1 MIPRIEQKIELDK
14 SNYLDLLEWMKFKG
28 AKVLYP
34 ERIIC
39 SRYFDNKNMQM
50 YYETIEGIVP
60 RQKIRI
66 RTYGSRKFLNSNE
79 SYSLEIK
86 KTTEYNRMKKTNKN
100 INLESLLSEGYYNKT
115 YGLCKEIVD
124 ISYVREYFLVD
135 NTRLTID
142 KEISYELIDTSKVID
157 NKSFED
163 QSLVLEIKADIN
175 TNLTF
180 LMNNF
185 SFPRTRFSKYERALD
200 SLIK

>member
-1 MIPRIEQKIELDK
+1 
-14 SNYLDLLEWMKFKG
+14 
-28 AKVLYP
+28 
-34 ERIIC
+34 
-39 SRYFDNKNMQM
+39 
-50 YYETIEGIVP
+50 
-60 RQKIRI
+60 
-66 RTYGSRKFLNSNE
+66 
-79 SYSLEIK
+79 
-86 KTTEYNRMKKTNKN
+86 MKKTNKN
-100 INLESLLSEGYYNKT
+100 INLESLLSEGYYNKN

-142 KEISYELIDTSKVID
+142 KEISYELIDRSKVID
-157 NKSFED
+157 NKSFEE

>member
-14 SNYLDLLEWMKFKG
+14 SNYLDLLEWMKFKQ

-66 RTYGSRKFLNSNE
+66 RTYGSRKFLNSNK

>member
-1 MIPRIEQKIELDK
+1 MIPRIEQKIELNK
-14 SNYLDLLEWMKFKG
+14 SNYLDLLKWMKFKG

-66 RTYGSRKFLNSNE
+66 RTYGSRKFLNSNK

-100 INLESLLSEGYYNKT
+100 INLESLLSEGYYNKN

-157 NKSFED
+157 NKSFEE